1 MLGMCR
7 SKKTG
12 VGAGVI
18 GARETN
24 SPVTGVPVAKFTL
37 KILRIPPP
45 VPSQQLT
52 IELLGSS
59 AIDLQVPATPAS
71 TTGEALMSEPLMLR
85 RLVANLPPPNE
96 PTPSIKESL
105 RTADIA
111 SMKPEYSEALTVMSG
126 VKILMLSLTDATG
139 AVHV

>member
-85 RLVANLPPPNE
+85 LLVANLPPPNE

-111 SMKPEYSEALTVMSG
+111 SMKPEYSEALTIMSG